1 VNIVIGTG
9 YLIRSIYLFIQVQGQ
24 QPFLTNARQMLLVV
38 HSTCEQ
44 QKDASITPN
53 GDTTGGKK
61 KSEQREFVVL
71 QVPAENL
78 SKYGPTS
85 KLKKKLKRKNISS

>member
-1 VNIVIGTG
+1 MADTNSGRLIGCPTENDVSLLPFKSALNVNIVIGTG
-9 YLIRSIYLFIQVQGQ
+9 YLIRSIYLFIYPSSGTTA
-24 QPFLTNARQMLLVV
+24 FLTNARQMLLVV

-61 KSEQREFVVL
+61 
-71 QVPAENL
+71 NL
-78 SKYGPTS
+78 SKEN
-85 KLKKKLKRKNISS
+85 L